1 MPSVLVPRHGRFGA
15 RCGGKWLGTF
25 ETEAEALQAHAR
37 AASAPAPATRRRKVI
52 APTRGEA
59 EALCGLLRGDL
70 GDFARCA
77 MWSGLRLFEVAALT
91 SDDVVVYPDGSVRLK
106 VRRGKGDKARVSV
119 LLAEGHSA
127 VLGREGLL
135 FRREQG
141 AAWNRKE
148 VSKRWVVARRR
159 LGLGEEITF
168 HTLRHLH
175 ATMLLDRGASVLD
188 VALQLGHSDNGEL
201 VRSTYGHPDAGAALD
216 RIAAI

>member
-1 MPSVLVPRHGRFGA
+1 MPSAVVERGGRFGA
-15 RCGGKWLGTF
+15 RHRGVWLGTF
-25 ETEAEALQAHAR
+25 DSAEEAREASR
-37 AASAPAPATRRRKVI
+37 RASAAPERRRKRKVV

-59 EALCGLLRGDL
+59 EALCDLLRGDL

-91 SDDVVVYPDGSVRLK
+91 ADDVVVYPDGSVRLK
-106 VRRGKGDKARVSV
+106 VRHGKGDRPRVSV
-119 LLAEGHSA
+119 LLPEGHDA

-135 FRREQG
+135 FRRERGG
-141 AAWNRKE
+141 AWTRKT
-148 VSKRWVVARRR
+148 VSRRWVVARRR
-159 LGLGEEITF
+159 LGLGEEVTF

-175 ATMLLDRGASVLD
+175 ATMLLDRGVSVLD
-188 VALQLGHSDNGEL
+188 VSLQLGHSDGGAL